1 MSFRWPAVLWCL
13 ALWPVLALVGRALLR
28 RRAARAVTYPG
39 VGWLSPGIRE
49 PWAAFGGALLLAT
62 LASARPVA
70 PWPAPAGWPVVLVV
84 DVSRSMEE
92 TDIAPSRLEAAKQAA
107 VEFLRRLPWGV
118 RVGLVTFGNFA
129 SVVVPPTADRERV
142 TQAVWGLRTQL
153 RTQLGAGLFEAVRV
167 LEREGTPQGEIRGV
181 VVLLSDGRY
190 SDGPPPEEATDRA
203 VQARVRVY
211 TVGIATT
218 RPAHLLRSGFLG
230 TPGRTHFAVHG
241 GADGRQVFPRHPRR
255 AAAARV
261 PGAGASQRLAV
272 GSRGSERPL
281 RPRLR
286 GAPHGQRVP
295 LPPPRAPGGVTAP

>member
-39 VGWLSPGIRE
+39 VGWLSRGIRE

-107 VEFLRRLPWGV
+107 VEFLRRLPRGV

-129 SVVVPPTADRERV
+129 SVVVPLTADRERV
-142 TQAVWGLRTQL
+142 IQAVWGLRTQL
-153 RTQLGAGLFEAVRV
+153 RTQLGAGLIEAVRV
-167 LEREGTPQGEIRGV
+167 LEREGTPQREIRGV

-190 SDGPPPEEATDRA
+190 SDGPTPEEATDRA

-218 RPAHLLRSGFLG
+218 RPAHLLRSGYWGLLDEPTLQAMAERTG
-230 TPGRTHFAVHG
+230 GRYYRTTHAGQLRHAYQELARHSGWRWVPEEVGALFAL
-241 GADGRQVFPRHPRR
+241 ASAALLAASVFHSLRR
-255 AAAARV
+255 A
-261 PGAGASQRLAV
+261 PLA
-272 GSRGSERPL
+272 
-281 RPRLR
+281 
-286 GAPHGQRVP
+286 
-295 LPPPRAPGGVTAP
+295 